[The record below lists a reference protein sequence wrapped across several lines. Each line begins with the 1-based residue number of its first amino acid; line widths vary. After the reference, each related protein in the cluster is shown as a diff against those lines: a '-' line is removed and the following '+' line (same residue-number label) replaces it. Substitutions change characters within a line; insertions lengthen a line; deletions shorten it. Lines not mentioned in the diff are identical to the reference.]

1 MIEQEKQQKLTSF
14 YFKIEEIKISI
25 DNLENVSINGC
36 LNITLASEILM
47 LYLKTLRMDYKV
59 MFNSNLP
66 IIENRDITSNIPKGL
81 TYENLVK
88 NIINDLFSI
97 TMEYDYVTPL
107 YNCIFYLDEEI
118 LTKFEEFL

>member
-97 TMEYDYVTPL
+97 TMEYDYIIPL